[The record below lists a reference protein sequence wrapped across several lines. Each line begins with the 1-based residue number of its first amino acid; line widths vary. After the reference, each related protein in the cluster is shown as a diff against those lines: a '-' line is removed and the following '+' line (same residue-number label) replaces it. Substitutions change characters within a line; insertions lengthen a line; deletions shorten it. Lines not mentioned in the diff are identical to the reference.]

1 MAPTIELGGMDA
13 VADKRES
20 DRLVCKDIKHLRMR
34 ICSLLHEED
43 GTIYVTVQ
51 VVIVVAFD
59 FDLQIFMHP
68 AGKSKPLGEF

>member
-1 MAPTIELGGMDA
+1 
-13 VADKRES
+13 
-20 DRLVCKDIKHLRMR
+20 MR
-34 ICSLLHEED
+34 ICSLLREED
-43 GTIYVTVQ
+43 GRIYVAVQ